1 MIQTSLIRTNALM
14 EKGDDTQVVSYLSLL
29 DNGGYVLN
37 DESSHID
44 NAILTLEI
52 RKEESDGSLLFC
64 YENGYVNRVPLKI
77 LLQKKRDYVYK
88 NGVNKDSH
96 LIFATIENGE
106 PHVLVR
112 TTKQKNEY
120 LKMFPLARIKQNM
133 DLALKGTSLFS
144 YDFGK
149 VIAWEVI
156 PIMESEKLQKL
167 YNDNPAHQ
175 GYAIT
180 SEAVSKERELL
191 QIMGWNLEN

>member
-1 MIQTSLIRTNALM
+1 MIQTSLIRTNALT
-14 EKGDDTQVVSYLSLL
+14 EKEDGTQIVSYLSLL
-29 DNGGYVLN
+29 NNGGYLLK
-37 DESSHID
+37 DEYSHID
-44 NAILTLEI
+44 NAILTLGI
-52 RKEESDGSLLFC
+52 RKEEIDGALLLC

-88 NGVNKDSH
+88 NGVNRDSH

-112 TTKQKNEY
+112 TAKQKNEY
-120 LKMFPLARIKQNM
+120 LKMFPVAKIKQNM
-133 DLALKGTSLFS
+133 DLALKGTPLFS

-149 VIAWEVI
+149 AIAWEVI
-156 PIMESEKLQKL
+156 PEMESEKLQKL
-167 YNDNPAHQ
+167 YNDNLAHQ

-191 QIMGWNLEN
+191 RIMGWNIEN